1 MQTSVKILKYY
12 TDLLLQSLF
21 GRVEVGG
28 GGTFIRSDVRCCLLH
43 SKHHSLVCFL
53 YGLQKVRENE
63 GELDKHKQ
71 LSQRKE
77 EEVNNLNSQLETK
90 RSEADQQQQELSRLK
105 QDNVSTVAPG
115 YNEYSG
121 SRL

>member
-1 MQTSVKILKYY
+1 M
-12 TDLLLQSLF
+12 
-21 GRVEVGG
+21 
-28 GGTFIRSDVRCCLLH
+28 
-43 SKHHSLVCFL
+43 CFR

-105 QDNVSTVAPG
+105 QENVSTVAPG